1 MTTKTRVI
9 NDTDLKIDNN
19 IKNRAIYKEEE
30 WNERERERSRKDQV
44 QVFAE
49 CLYSENEGGL
59 LRVYKQ
65 CQTDEM

>member
-1 MTTKTRVI
+1 MATKTRVI
-9 NDTDLKIDNN
+9 NDTDLKIDND
-19 IKNRAIYKEEE
+19 IKNRGIYKEEE
-30 WNERERERSRKDQV
+30 WNERESTRKDQV

-49 CLYSENEGGL
+49 CLYSENEGAL